1 MALKTYIMK
10 TLLEQSLEKM
20 TNCYSEIN
28 GVKHYHYTSVIATIK
43 KDGETISYN
52 ITRSLRPSD
61 PKTPVYHL
69 ISRVVIKD
77 GWVKGNGYSK
87 LYRDD
92 KSFEKAINRIQKMLP
107 AARFTEVAQLD
118 ICYPDYFTG
127 YHMPVLQVPVYNGM
141 TTHNLANDLH
151 DEISNSWEMFV
162 GDGEEVSDRLFTK
175 DEMEIFVKFIDNLLM
190 QPLKIFIKH
199 NTFQNGDD
207 DLGCCYA
214 YFSLCKPVTKFGMN
228 FLNP

>member
-1 MALKTYIMK
+1 MK
-10 TLLEQSLEKM
+10 TLLEKSLEKM
-20 TNCYSEIN
+20 DNCYSEIN

-43 KDGETISYN
+43 KDGETISYT

-61 PKTPVYHL
+61 PITPVYHL
-69 ISRVVIKD
+69 IRRDAIKD
-77 GWVKGNGYSK
+77 GWAKGNGYSK

-92 KSFEKAINRIQKMLP
+92 ESFAKAINRIQKMLP
-107 AARFTEVAQLD
+107 VEGRFTEVAQLD

-141 TTHNLANDLH
+141 TTHNLAQDIMS
-151 DEISNSWEMFV
+151 EINASWEMFV
-162 GDGEEVSDRLFTK
+162 GDGEEVSDKLFTK
-175 DEMEIFVKFIDNLLM
+175 EEMEIFVKFCDNLLM

-214 YFSLCKPVTKFGMN
+214 YFSLCKPVTNYGIT
-228 FLNP
+228 FLNA